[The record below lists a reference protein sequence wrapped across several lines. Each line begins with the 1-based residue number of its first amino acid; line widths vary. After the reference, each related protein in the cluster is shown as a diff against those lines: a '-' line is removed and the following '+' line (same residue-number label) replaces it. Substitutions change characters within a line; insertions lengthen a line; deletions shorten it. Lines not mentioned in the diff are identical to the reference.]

1 MVRWI
6 ADLFKDRS
14 QPDEIAVVEAA
25 DQVLNAAIDQAKAT
39 LDVFWTKFD
48 AGEADRFQLKAG
60 LTTPNG
66 AIEHVWLTVSGR
78 QDGRIV
84 GRLGNQPVD
93 LVDLNIGDEVQVD
106 LNRVSDW
113 AYIKEGRLYGAFTQR
128 AMLDR
133 ADPRT
138 RRQIEAV
145 LSPNPLETDA

>member
-1 MVRWI
+1 MFRRI

-14 QPDEIAVVEAA
+14 PLDELVVVEAV
-25 DQVLNAAIDQAKAT
+25 DQAMNAAIDQARAT

-48 AGEADRFQLKAG
+48 AGEADEFQLKAG

-78 QDGRIV
+78 HDGRIV

-93 LVDLNIGDEVQVD
+93 LVDVNIGDEIQVEPD
-106 LNRVSDW
+106 RVSDW
-113 AYIKEGRLYGAFTQR
+113 AYFKAGRQYGAFTQR